1 MLDSPYQW
9 NTGVDGVVDAYA
21 AMVYRL
27 ALTRVRTV
35 PDAEDVFQ
43 EVFLRY
49 FEKERTFE
57 NEEHRKAWLIRVT
70 ILCSR
75 KFWSAPFRRRTVP
88 LDETLPFE
96 MPEESAVHAALLSLP
111 AKYRTAL
118 HLFYFEGFSANEIA
132 TATGGRPAAVRM
144 QLTRGR
150 AMLREKLKG
159 DYPDE
164 YEEYAGR
171 LGTDETP
178 ASSRR

>member
-70 ILCSR
+70 INCSKKWLCSAWM
-75 KFWSAPFRRRTVP
+75 KRTVP
-88 LDETLPFE
+88 LDESLPFPQQQDRDVYFAVLELPAQYRTVIHLHYYERMPVEE
-96 MPEESAVHAALLSLP
+96 MAQVLSISESAVKSRL
-111 AKYRTAL
+111 YRARNL
-118 HLFYFEGFSANEIA
+118 
-132 TATGGRPAAVRM
+132 
-144 QLTRGR
+144 
-150 AMLREKLKG
+150 LREMLKEEF
-159 DYPDE
+159 DE
-164 YEEYAGR
+164 HVPKT
-171 LGTDETP
+171 L
-178 ASSRR
+178 

>member
-57 NEEHRKAWLIRVT
+57 NEEHRKA
-70 ILCSR
+70 
-75 KFWSAPFRRRTVP
+75 
-88 LDETLPFE
+88 
-96 MPEESAVHAALLSLP
+96 
-111 AKYRTAL
+111 
-118 HLFYFEGFSANEIA
+118 
-132 TATGGRPAAVRM
+132 
-144 QLTRGR
+144 
-150 AMLREKLKG
+150 
-159 DYPDE
+159 
-164 YEEYAGR
+164 
-171 LGTDETP
+171 
-178 ASSRR
+178 